1 MNLHQVAQHV
11 DDLERATA
19 FYTRLL
25 GEPPISTF
33 DPPGL
38 VFFRLGDTRLLLERG
53 APSAL
58 IYLRVDDVRT
68 TVEQLRADGVSVANE
83 PHVIFTD
90 DNGLFGPPAHRSGW
104 PSSPTARATSSVW
117 PAKIAPPPDTRFQAA
132 RAVLVRERASSISSS
147 VVWKLVTRRIVS
159 SLIR

>member
-1 MNLHQVAQHV
+1 MILHQVAQHV

-25 GEPPISTF
+25 AEPPVATF

-58 IYLRVDDVRT
+58 VYLRVDDVRT
-68 TVEQLRADGVSVANE
+68 TVEQLRSDGVSIANE

-90 DNGLFGPPAHRSGW
+90 ENGLFGPAGAQEWMAFITDSEGN
-104 PSSPTARATSSVW
+104 
-117 PAKIAPPPDTRFQAA
+117 
-132 RAVLVRERASSISSS
+132 LVGLASQNAS
-147 VVWKLVTRRIVS
+147 
-159 SLIR
+159 

>member
-1 MNLHQVAQHV
+1 MILHQVAQHV
-11 DDLERATA
+11 DDLARATA

-25 GEPPISTF
+25 AEPPVATF

-58 IYLRVDDVRT
+58 VYLRVDDVRT
-68 TVEQLRADGVSVANE
+68 TVEQLRADGVSIANE

-90 DNGLFGPPAHRSGW
+90 ENGLFGPAGAQEWMAFITDSEGN
-104 PSSPTARATSSVW
+104 
-117 PAKIAPPPDTRFQAA
+117 
-132 RAVLVRERASSISSS
+132 LVGLASQNAS
-147 VVWKLVTRRIVS
+147 
-159 SLIR
+159 

>member
-1 MNLHQVAQHV
+1 MILHQVAQHV

-25 GEPPISTF
+25 AGPPVATF

-58 IYLRVDDVRT
+58 VYLRVDDVRT
-68 TVEQLRADGVSVANE
+68 TVEQLRADGVSIANE

-90 DNGLFGPPAHRSGW
+90 ENGLFGPAGAQEWMAFITDSEGN
-104 PSSPTARATSSVW
+104 
-117 PAKIAPPPDTRFQAA
+117 
-132 RAVLVRERASSISSS
+132 LVGLASQNAS
-147 VVWKLVTRRIVS
+147 
-159 SLIR
+159 

>member
-1 MNLHQVAQHV
+1 MILHQVAQHV

-25 GEPPISTF
+25 GEPPVATF

-58 IYLRVDDVRT
+58 VYLRVDDVRAS
-68 TVEQLRADGVSVANE
+68 VEQLRADGVSIANE

-90 DNGLFGPPAHRSGW
+90 ENGLFGPAGAQEWMAFITDSEGN
-104 PSSPTARATSSVW
+104 
-117 PAKIAPPPDTRFQAA
+117 
-132 RAVLVRERASSISSS
+132 LVGLASQNAS
-147 VVWKLVTRRIVS
+147 
-159 SLIR
+159 

>member
-11 DDLERATA
+11 DDLERATG

-25 GEPPISTF
+25 GEPPVATF

-38 VFFRLGDTRLLLERG
+38 VFFRLGDTRLLLERS

-58 IYLRVDDVRT
+58 VYLRVDDVRT
-68 TVEQLRADGVSVANE
+68 TVEQLRADGVSISNE

-90 DNGLFGPPAHRSGW
+90 NNGLFGPAGAQEWMAFITDSEGNLVGLASQNAPAN
-104 PSSPTARATSSVW
+104 
-117 PAKIAPPPDTRFQAA
+117 
-132 RAVLVRERASSISSS
+132 
-147 VVWKLVTRRIVS
+147 
-159 SLIR
+159 